1 MKDKREDSLER
12 EADRIQ
18 QQIKENEGFF
28 RDDPDGDVLV
38 DEDPEAPSGMFG
50 DHQDDFDIG

>member
-1 MKDKREDSLER
+1 MKEHEEDSLER

-18 QQIKENEGFF
+18 EEIEENEGFY

-38 DEDPEAPSGMFG
+38 DETPGVPNGMIG